1 MHVVNV
7 DGRTVRALTAG
18 DRADTPLLLLHG
30 IGRSLEDWT
39 EQIERLSGRFYVIA
53 VDLPGFGRSAR
64 RDGPADLA
72 TVADGV
78 AGALAALDEDR
89 PCHVIGNSL
98 GGAVAMQ
105 LLASHPD
112 RVASLTLVNSAGF
125 GAEVTA
131 LLRMLSL
138 PGIGRHLATRST
150 PAGAR
155 LMERRLFADPSLATR
170 ERIDHALSIAA
181 QPGTGEFLL
190 EMANH
195 LGTMRG
201 VRPQWRTQLL
211 AGVAAHPRPTL
222 LIWGDRDRI
231 LPAAHLAAARRQFPD
246 AQVHLFTATGHMP
259 QIERADEFAD
269 LITAFVENGPTLST
283 SVPPVTAKVGHNRV
297 DSRSQRSACMEGFA
311 GKVAVVT
318 GAGSG
323 IGQALAVELGRSGAK
338 LAISDV
344 DTEGLAVTE
353 ERLKAIGAPVKA
365 DRLDV
370 TEREAFELYAD
381 AVKEHFGKVNQIYNN
396 AGIAYQGDIEV
407 SSFKDIERV
416 MDVDF
421 WGVVNGT
428 KAFLPHLI
436 ASGDGHVVNV
446 SSVFGLFAVPGQAA
460 YNSAKFAVRGF
471 TEALRQEMAINKHPV
486 RVTCVHPGGIKTAI
500 ARNATAAEGID
511 VAEMAKAFDTKLA
524 RTSPE
529 KAAQIILEA
538 VRKDRARVL
547 VGADAKILDV
557 LIRITGSGGYQKLFS
572 SVAKGLIPK

>member
-1 MHVVNV
+1 MHLLTV
-7 DGRTVRALTAG
+7 DRRAVRVQTAG
-18 DRADTPLLLLHG
+18 DRANTPLLLLHG
-30 IGRSLEDWT
+30 ISRSLEDWS
-39 EQIERLSGRFYVIA
+39 EQLERLSRQFYVIA
-53 VDLPGFGRSAR
+53 PDQPGFGFSAR
-64 RDGPADLA
+64 RDAPVNL
-72 TVADGV
+72 VMLADGV
-78 AGALAALDEDR
+78 ADTLAELGETR
-89 PCHVIGNSL
+89 PCHVVGNSL

-105 LLASHPD
+105 LLVSHPD
-112 RVASLTLVNSAGF
+112 AVASLTLVNSAGF
-125 GAEVTA
+125 GAEVTP
-131 LLRMLSL
+131 LLRMLTL
-138 PGIGRHLATRST
+138 PGLGRYAATHST

-155 LMERRLFADPSLATR
+155 LMERRIFADPDLATP
-170 ERIDHALSIAA
+170 ERIAHALQIAA
-181 QPGTGEFLL
+181 QPGSGEFLH
-190 EMANH
+190 EMATY
-195 LGTMRG
+195 LGTARG
-201 VRPQWRTQLL
+201 VRPQWRDALL

-231 LPAAHLAAARRQFPD
+231 LPATHLAAARRQFPD
-246 AQVHLFTATGHMP
+246 AQVHLFTDTGHMP
-259 QIERADEFAD
+259 QIERPDEFAE
-269 LITAFVENGPTLST
+269 LVTAFVTNGPTRSA
-283 SVPPVTAKVGHNRV
+283 SVPPVTAKVETNRS
-297 DSRSQRSACMEGFA
+297 DRGQDRSVHMEGFA

-353 ERLKAIGAPVKA
+353 ERLKAIGVPVKA

-381 AVKEHFGKVNQIYNN
+381 AVKNHFGKVNQIYNN
-396 AGIAYQGDIEV
+396 AGIAYSGDIEV
-407 SSFKDIERV
+407 SSYKDIERV

-436 ASGDGHVVNV
+436 ESGDGHVVNV
-446 SSVFGLFAVPGQAA
+446 SSVFGLFSVPGQAA

-471 TEALRQEMAINKHPV
+471 TEALRQEMALAKHPV
-486 RVTCVHPGGIKTAI
+486 KVTCVHPGGIKTAI

-524 RTSPE
+524 KTSPE
-529 KAAQIILEA
+529 KAAKIILEA

-557 LIRITGSGGYQKLFS
+557 IIRITGSGYQRLFS
-572 SVAKGLIPK
+572 SVAKGLLPK